1 MTFKVIIPARY
12 ASTRLPGKALLDIA
26 GKPMI
31 QHVYERAMQS
41 DAAEVVIATD
51 DERIA
56 ACAIEFGASV
66 HMTSTSHRCG
76 TDRLAQTVRERAE
89 PKQGVV
95 VNVQGDEPLIV
106 PVLINQVAELLET
119 QSDACMSTL
128 CEPIVEV
135 DELFDPAVVKVVFD
149 EGGYALYFSRAPI
162 PWHREE
168 FGKAQKMLPDMPTY
182 FRHIGIY
189 AYRVGYLLD
198 YVSLPVSQAELAESL
213 EQLRVLSNG
222 GRIAIAHC
230 AQPSGPGIDTSED
243 LENVR
248 TLFAS
253 SGIG

>member
-12 ASTRLPGKALLDIA
+12 ASTRLPGKSLLNIA

-31 QHVYERAMQS
+31 QHVYERALQS

-56 ACAIEFGASV
+56 ACALEFGASV
-66 HMTSTSHRCG
+66 QMTSISHRSG
-76 TDRLAQTVRERAE
+76 TDRVAQTVRERAE

-95 VNVQGDEPLIV
+95 VNVQGDEPLIA
-106 PVLINQVAELLET
+106 PALINQVAALLET
-119 QSDACMSTL
+119 QRDACMSTL

-135 DELFDPAVVKVVFD
+135 DELFDPGVVKVVFD
-149 EGGYALYFSRAPI
+149 EAGYALYFSRAPI

-168 FGKAQKMLPDMPTY
+168 FGKPQKTLPDMPTY
-182 FRHIGIY
+182 YRHVGIY

-198 YVSLPVSQAELAESL
+198 YVNLPASQAELAESL

-222 GRIAIAHC
+222 GRIAIARGT
-230 AQPSGPGIDTSED
+230 QSSGPGIDTPED

-248 TLFAS
+248 TLLAS
-253 SGIG
+253 GGIG